1 MTHLLCVPMATPSPF
16 AGLTYD
22 SRADDLVRY
31 REVPVDDALSHIV
44 RSLVDALD
52 PRREEVRQE
61 LSEHDRDTLTVF
73 AQRRALHAWR
83 ERSVAPVLAALD
95 AYAMMP
101 QEHDVAWESWFKA
114 TLFVGRDVGLDLDEA
129 EERFLRHATP
139 ASASRA
145 RVAFDAMARV
155 ERLDQC
161 HVLAVDTTYG
171 PGFLESTV
179 VRDQGVA
186 SWGGITGQ
194 PVTLG
199 QFQVPY
205 APTIN
210 LAQLTVALADALEA
224 SGLVRCSSI
233 RQDQLVGSTFDL
245 VTPGS
250 YVDSLGCLQFVAD
263 AARDPSSFSV
273 HVAEVASE
281 EHDDVTFA
289 ATDLSRELAEAAD
302 EIEGQC
308 AVAVGPCVVVLSELP
323 SFDDDVDA
331 GTANE
336 ERRGDQEVAQEGA
349 PPLDLRHYLD
359 IMAGALSG
367 E

>member
-1 MTHLLCVPMATPSPF
+1 MVTPSPF

-22 SRADDLVRY
+22 PRADDLVRY
-31 REVPVDDALSHIV
+31 RELPVDDDMSNVV
-44 RSLVDALD
+44 RSIVDAPD
-52 PRREEVRQE
+52 PRREEVRRD
-61 LSEHDRDTLTVF
+61 LSEHDRDTLAVF

-83 ERSVAPVLAALD
+83 ERSAASAMSALD

-101 QEHDVAWESWFKA
+101 LEYDVAWESWFKA
-114 TLFVGRDVGLDLDEA
+114 TLFVGREVGLDLDEA
-129 EERFLRHATP
+129 EERFLRRATP

-155 ERLDQC
+155 DRLDQC

-205 APTIN
+205 APTTN
-210 LAQLTVALADALEA
+210 LAQLAVALADALEA
-224 SGLVRCSSI
+224 SGHVRCSSI
-233 RQDQLVGSTFDL
+233 RQDQLVATTFDL

-263 AARDPSSFSV
+263 ATQGTSSFSV

-281 EHDDVTFA
+281 EHDGVTFEA
-289 ATDLSRELAEAAD
+289 ADLSAELAEAAD
-302 EIEGQC
+302 DIEGQS
-308 AVAVGPCVVVLSELP
+308 AVAVGPCVVVLCALP
-323 SFDDDVDA
+323 SFDDQF
-331 GTANE
+331 E
-336 ERRGDQEVAQEGA
+336 EALDEDFEEEVEGRGDQDDEREGD
-349 PPLDLRHYLD
+349 PPIDLRHYLD
-359 IMAGALSG
+359 IMTRVLAG

>member
-1 MTHLLCVPMATPSPF
+1 MFTISPF
-16 AGLTYD
+16 ATLTYD
-22 SRADDLVRY
+22 PGADDLVRY
-31 REVPVDDALSHIV
+31 RELSVDDALSNIV
-44 RSLVDALD
+44 RLLVDALD
-52 PRREEVRQE
+52 PRREEVRQS
-61 LSEHDRDTLTVF
+61 LSEHDRDTLAVF

-83 ERSVAPVLAALD
+83 ERSAASAAAALD

-101 QEHDVAWESWFKA
+101 LEYDVAWESWFKA
-114 TLFVGRDVGLDLDEA
+114 TLFVAREVGLDLGET
-129 EERFLRHATP
+129 EERFLSRATP

-155 ERLDQC
+155 DRLDQC
-161 HVLAVDTTYG
+161 HVIAVDTTYG

-205 APTIN
+205 APTTN
-210 LAQLTVALADALEA
+210 LAQLAVALADALEA

-233 RQDQLVGSTFDL
+233 RQDQLVATTFDL

-263 AARDPSSFSV
+263 ATRGPSSFSV

-281 EHDDVTFA
+281 DHDDLTFEA
-289 ATDLSRELAEAAD
+289 ADLSQELAEAAD
-302 EIEGQC
+302 EIEGQS
-308 AVAVGPCVVVLSELP
+308 AVAVGPCVVVLCALP
-323 SFDDDVDA
+323 SFDDQI
-331 GTANE
+331 E
-336 ERRGDQEVAQEGA
+336 EAVEHEEGARDQEGGREGGREGDL
-349 PPLDLRHYLD
+349 PVDLRDYLD
-359 IMAGALSG
+359 ILTDVLSG